1 MAQQA
6 SDLLKKSSTVLAD
19 TGYYNGTEIKNCVDA
34 GMNVLIKKAKA
45 NNTTKDN
52 EFRKERF
59 IYNNETDEYLSLIHI
74 FHHTG
79 PFRRAWDICAGVYF
93 GYCIPDR
100 LRLSVGPCGHIH

>member
-59 IYNNETDEYLSLIHI
+59 IYNNETDEYAC
-74 FHHTG
+74 
-79 PFRRAWDICAGVYF
+79 PAGN
-93 GYCIPDR
+93 R
-100 LRLSVGPCGHIH
+100 LLFFENTSKNGMKYRKYKRCV